1 MDTKVSTAKLSK
13 ILLRVKFV
21 VNTHKTVNIPFTI
34 ERFLDQDSGF
44 VSKPLE
50 VQKGLF

>member
-21 VNTHKTVNIPFTI
+21 VNTHKTVNIPFTNELLSKQDLSI
-34 ERFLDQDSGF
+34 ETKQ
-44 VSKPLE
+44 LE
-50 VQKGLF
+50 E